1 MIGLALRNLA
11 RNRWRSGL
19 TVGGVAVAVATLAW
33 TQGLTEAIVNTTVAG
48 TTSVQMGD
56 LSVES
61 KAHARDGLL
70 ADTLPVSN
78 QLLARVRGVP
88 GVRAVAPRLGAFG
101 LVGREA
107 RSQTALLIGVDTSAE
122 AAASSVP
129 QAVTDGG
136 WLPHGDGASGEGR
149 PVVLGEGLAKLLAA
163 RVGDE
168 LVVIMQAADSSMGD
182 DRLRV
187 VGVARTGTSALD
199 RQAAWMRQSD
209 LAWLAA
215 LEGQAHTLMVRIER
229 GADLES
235 TTAAVRAA
243 LAGVSGPELVVR
255 TWQEL
260 APDLRQFVQVM
271 DVTVGLMYGL
281 LFFVAALGILNAQ
294 RMSAL
299 ERRRELAVMMAM
311 GATPARTAGLL
322 MVETILL
329 TALGAAA
336 GAGLGWAVVGWHAH
350 AGLDLAALGSE
361 THSNMGVSFSSR
373 MYFVVRPMMIARPA
387 LSALLVGA
395 LSGMWPA
402 LRSARLDL
410 VRVISGRT

>member
-1 MIGLALRNLA
+1 MIRLALRNLA

-19 TVGGVAVAVATLAW
+19 TFAGVAAAVAALAW
-33 TQGLTEAIVNTTVAG
+33 TQGLVEAIVSTTVAG
-48 TTSVQMGD
+48 ITSVQMGD
-56 LSVES
+56 LSIET
-61 KAHARDGLL
+61 KAHAHDGSMV
-70 ADTLPVSN
+70 DTLPASD

-88 GVRAVAPRLGAFG
+88 GVRAVAPRLLAFG
-101 LVGREA
+101 LVGREV
-107 RSQTALLIGVDTSAE
+107 RSQSALFIGVDSSAE

-129 QAVTDGG
+129 KAVVDGG
-136 WLPHGDGASGEGR
+136 WLPHGGFAGDADR

-168 LVVIMQAADSSMGD
+168 LVVLLQAADSSMGD

-199 RQAAWMRQSD
+199 RQAAWMRQDD
-209 LAWLAA
+209 LGYLAA
-215 LEGQAHTLMVRIER
+215 LEGQAHTLMVRLER
-229 GADLES
+229 GADLER
-235 TTAAVRAA
+235 TAVALRAA
-243 LAGVSGPELVVR
+243 LAGMPGHELVVR

-260 APDLRQFVQVM
+260 APDLRQMVQLM
-271 DVTVGLMYGL
+271 DATVGLIYGL
-281 LFFVAALGILNAQ
+281 VFFVAALGILNAQ

-299 ERRRELAVMMAM
+299 ERRRELAVMMAV

-322 MVETILL
+322 MLETVLL

-336 GAGLGWAVVGWHAH
+336 GALFGWAAVAWCAH

-361 THSNMGVSFSSR
+361 SHTNMGVSFSSR
-373 MYFVVRPMMIARPA
+373 MYFALRPA
-387 LSALLVGA
+387 MVAKPALAVLLVGA

-402 LRSARLDL
+402 LRSARLEL
-410 VRVISGRT
+410 VRAISGRT